1 MIKILLDTNL
11 LIYRE
16 DHSVI
21 DDKVLE
27 LTKILYDSNKYK
39 IVVHPMTIEDISHIK
54 DSNDREIFYSKVKV
68 YETIERPPKATDDFN
83 NLVGCSK
90 LPNDLIDNN
99 LLYAVYR
106 DCVSYLITN
115 DNKLKNK
122 AQKVNICDR
131 VLGIEDAIKLFK
143 PLEEKEIRT
152 PAFINYEYLYNVELD
167 DEFFDSLKV
176 DYKGFEIWYKKKSR
190 AGNKAY
196 ITRYPNNKIGSFLML
211 KVEDENEDYS
221 RFKEPFKKGL
231 RLKVATFKVANT
243 GNKIG
248 ESYIKIIVNEALK
261 NKVDEIYV
269 TVFEK
274 QEALIKLFSEYG
286 FIQKTTQM
294 TEKADGSFEEEL
306 VLVKSMNNNTY
317 PNFDWS
323 NKNVFIVPIQQQYHE
338 MLFPESETSTQLSF
352 GDLQGINTYANTIKK
367 AYICKAQTQQIK
379 NGDILLFYA
388 SENKRSITTVGIVDN
403 VFSNFATP
411 EDLYAMA
418 IKRTVYSLEEIKSN
432 FASNSKLILFKY
444 YRTLKEPITYNSLI
458 ENKLLKNVPMSI
470 VRVDSN
476 LTKKI
481 INI

>member
-1 MIKILLDTNL
+1 MLKILLDTNL

-16 DHSVI
+16 DHSII

-39 IVVHPMTIEDISHIK
+39 IVIHPMTIEDIRHIK
-54 DSNDREIFYSKVKV
+54 DSNERDIFFSKIKI

-83 NLVGCSK
+83 NLVGCSR

-99 LLYAVYR
+99 LLYAVYK

-122 AQKVNICDR
+122 SQKISISDR
-131 VLGIEDAIKLFK
+131 VLGIEDAINLFK
-143 PLEEKEIRT
+143 SLEEKEIRT
-152 PAFINYEYLYNVELD
+152 PSFIKHEYLYNVELED
-167 DEFFDSLKV
+167 SFFDSLKA
-176 DYKGFEIWYKKKSR
+176 DYKGFENWYKRKSR
-190 AGNKAY
+190 EGNKAY

-211 KVEDENEDYS
+211 KVENENEDYS
-221 RFKEPFKKGL
+221 KFKEPFKRGI
-231 RLKVATFKVANT
+231 RLKVTTFKVANT

-248 ESYIKIIVNEALK
+248 ENYIKIIVNEALK

-294 TEKADGSFEEEL
+294 TEKADGHLKKEL
-306 VLVKSMNNNTY
+306 VLVKNMHDNTY

-323 NKNVFIVPIQQQYHE
+323 NRNTFIVPIQQQYHE
-338 MLFPESETSTQLSF
+338 ILFPKSETSTQLSF
-352 GDLQGINTYANTIKK
+352 GDLQGVNTYSNTIKK

-379 NGDILLFYA
+379 PGDILLFYA
-388 SENKRSITTVGIVDN
+388 SESKRSITTIGIVDN
-403 VFSNFATP
+403 VFSKFTTP

-432 FASNSKLILFKY
+432 FAPNSKLILFKY
-444 YRTLKEPITYNSLI
+444 YRTLKEPISYNSLI
-458 ENKLLKNVPMSI
+458 ENKLIKNVPMSI
-470 VRVDSN
+470 VKVDTN
-476 LTKKI
+476 LSKKI